1 MILNDILKAI
11 WHLLEE
17 MAPYLL
23 FGFFIAGI
31 LNLLI
36 PREKIYSHLS
46 GNKFSGIV
54 KAALF
59 GVPLPLCSCG
69 VIPVAAYLRK
79 EGAGKGATISFLSST
94 PTTGVDSIFATYSL
108 LGPLFAV
115 VRIAAAFVAGIFGGY
130 FVGLL
135 DKDEEEKQIEVKN
148 RACVICNDYTEHS
161 HSFIEKIVY
170 IFKYGF
176 GELISD
182 VAKWLLV
189 GIVVGG
195 VLSAA
200 VPHEFIKQYLGN
212 PWLAYPLML
221 LISIPLYICA
231 TGSIP
236 IAAALIAGG
245 MAPGAGLIFLIAG
258 PATNTATLAF
268 VSGKMGKKT
277 LFIYLGSIIITAVG
291 FALAVDLIWFKAAG
305 SLSVMKGDMDMLPG
319 WLKLGSALLFSLLVL
334 RVLVVKLIHRI
345 KNGTKEKG
353 MRANYEVEGMS
364 CMHCVGTIESSLKK
378 IPGIDKMVVSLK
390 DNLIQL
396 NGDYDEKEVLDPI
409 KKAGYGLKKK
419 D

>member
-1 MILNDILKAI
+1 MILTDILKAT
-11 WHLLEE
+11 WYLLKE

-31 LNLLI
+31 LNIII

-79 EGAGKGATISFLSST
+79 EGAGKGATVSFLSST
-94 PTTGVDSIFATYSL
+94 PTTGVDSILATYSL

-115 VRIAAAFVAGIFGGY
+115 IRIAAAFFAGIFGGY

-135 DKDEEEKQIEVKN
+135 DKDVDEKQIDIKN
-148 RACVICNDYTEHS
+148 RACVICNDYAEHS
-161 HSFIEKIVY
+161 HSIVEKIVY

-182 VAKWLLV
+182 VAKWLIV
-189 GIVVGG
+189 GIVIGG
-195 VLSAA
+195 ILSGA

-277 LFIYLGSIIITAVG
+277 LFVYLGSIVVTAVG
-291 FALAVDLIWFKAAG
+291 FALAVDLIWFKAAS
-305 SLSVMKGDMDMLPG
+305 SLSIMKGNMEMLPS
-319 WLKLGSALLFSLLVL
+319 WLKVSSALLFLLLVM
-334 RVLVVKLIHRI
+334 RVLVIKLVHKI
-345 KNGTKEKG
+345 KNGQKNTG
-353 MRANYEVEGMS
+353 MRADYAVEGMS
-364 CMHCVGTIESSLKK
+364 CMHCVATIETNLKK
-378 IPGIDKMVVSLK
+378 INGIDKMIVSLK
-390 DNLIQL
+390 DSLIQL
-396 NGDYDEKEVLDPI
+396 DGEYDENEVLETI
-409 KKAGYGLKKK
+409 KKAGYSLKKK
-419 D
+419 E